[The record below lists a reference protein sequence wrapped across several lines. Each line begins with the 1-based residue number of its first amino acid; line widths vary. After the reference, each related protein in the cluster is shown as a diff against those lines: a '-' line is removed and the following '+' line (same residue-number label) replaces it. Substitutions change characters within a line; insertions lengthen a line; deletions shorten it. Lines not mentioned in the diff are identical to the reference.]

1 MARALGSWLSGPE
14 SNRGPGG
21 SGQPPNEYPGE
32 RLGAPDSG
40 PGSMA
45 RFGRRV
51 AAMLVDWFVAYGL
64 AALAMA
70 LGLISVGA
78 MSTVILVIWFLLGA
92 ASVRL
97 FSFTPGQFVLGLT
110 VVSTDDRQHVGLG
123 RAVVRGLLIALVIPA
138 LFTDEDLRALHD
150 LATKTAVVR
159 RT

>member
-1 MARALGSWLSGPE
+1 
-14 SNRGPGG
+14 
-21 SGQPPNEYPGE
+21 
-32 RLGAPDSG
+32 
-40 PGSMA
+40 MA

-97 FSFTPGQFVLGLT
+97 FSFTPGQFVLGLM
-110 VVSTDDRQHVGLG
+110 VVSMDDRQHIGLG

>member
-21 SGQPPNEYPGE
+21 PGQPPNEYPGE

-70 LGLISVGA
+70 LGLVSVGA
-78 MSTVILVIWFLLGA
+78 MSTVILVIWFLLGV

-97 FSFTPGQFVLGLT
+97 FSFTPGQFVLGLM
-110 VVSTDDRQHVGLG
+110 VVSMDDRQHVGLG